1 MKLLE
6 TIINLLNINKEMK
19 MNNITARE
27 REVLYLISYQYS
39 SKEIANKLF
48 VSYETI
54 ITHRKNIMR
63 KLQVKNVAGLVRTGF
78 ETGLLRAGVLALL
91 LLCLP
96 QLNMVYGQS
105 PFEIQIDDPDID
117 DSQVIINNGN
127 TSGGAG
133 IFYTQSG
140 DKKGYVGFAGTNNV
154 RPDVFQMATF
164 DRDISIFSIVNNG
177 INDIMHLKKDG
188 NVGIGAVTPTAKLH
202 IEKEGTAG
210 SRAVMLAL
218 VASTSKRPTIQFS
231 ENPGQTDINGGMSI
245 EYNGAGQGSGNFI
258 NINSVGGASAMAI
271 FNGGNVNVKG
281 FSKLGSSP
289 PSGTTAPAIK
299 IVELNGTVDFMT
311 DDEFTIPLPAG
322 IIGAKV
328 LDIKATIFDAVNTNG
343 AYIGPNIEIPD
354 IRYAVVWTDTDTI
367 LAALDSPTASNLN
380 NASYSLTIMYKQ

>member
-1 MKLLE
+1 
-6 TIINLLNINKEMK
+6 

-202 IEKEGTAG
+202 IEEEGTAG

-354 IRYAVVWTDTDTI
+354 MRYAVVWTDTDTI